1 MFLIVVYEERG
12 HVVIDLDGHKIELS
26 DMEAREVAH
35 SLLDAAKLCHRDSN
49 EQEGA
54 HRDRQAIPA
63 RARREAPR

>member
-35 SLLDAAKLCHRDSN
+35 SLLDAAKLCHRDSTV
-49 EQEGA
+49 QVPYSLGA
-54 HRDRQAIPA
+54 
-63 RARREAPR
+63 